1 MKALENGVTVSSML
15 DIVRDARRKGLKTPV
30 LFMGYYNP
38 ILRYGESKLLT
49 DCKEAGVNGFI
60 IVDLPL
66 KEAIL
71 FRNGC
76 TKTGYVT
83 KSPNS

>member
-66 KEAIL
+66 KEAIQ

-83 KSPNS
+83 NSPNS